1 MNGMPSFANPANL
14 ERRVEAD
21 AIEVATDA
29 TPLDFLQAVYR
40 SATQPMQ
47 RRLKAAVEAAQF
59 VHPKLS
65 VTAALGGDFADRLE
79 KAFGRSAKVIER
91 EPMRPKT
98 MVPDRRFRRA

>member
-1 MNGMPSFANPANL
+1 MEELIDLQTVAKPQSEIEISAN
-14 ERRVEAD
+14 
-21 AIEVATDA
+21 A

-47 RRLKAAVEAAQF
+47 RRLQAAIEAAQF

-79 KAFGRSAKVIER
+79 KAFGRSAKVIEA
-91 EPMRPKT
+91 EPMRPKKI
-98 MVPDRRFRRA
+98 VPSKSLMKE